1 MTLSAFVFAY
11 IKNIKKK
18 EIVNDFVFYKIY
30 DRLLK
35 MFTYKNFS
43 SIAPEGISV
52 LDNAGFNN
60 QDTDYDALLLR
71 SHKISSKDFGDKL
84 KCIGR
89 AGAGFDHIPVN
100 DASEKG
106 IVVFNTP
113 GANANAVKELVICG
127 LLLSSRGVVE
137 GSTFSS
143 SLQETSSDDDLNNV
157 LESEKKQFI
166 GNEIFGKTLGI
177 VGLGSIGSLVAYA
190 AKSLG
195 MNLVGYDPYISI
207 DSAWRLPGDVEKAPD
222 LKTLI
227 KKSDYI
233 SLHVPLSEETQG
245 LFSTS
250 EFKYFK
256 EDSKLINLSRG
267 GIVDN
272 DALIKAL
279 EEGLLKKYVTDFPTQ
294 ALINRAQN
302 SNDVILLPH
311 LGASTKEAKIN
322 CAVMA
327 ANQIKDYLLNG
338 NIINSVNFPSIILDR
353 STGYR
358 LIVINK
364 NEPGMIS
371 KIADQIAEEKF
382 NIEDM
387 SNKSREDLAIN
398 LIDLNKPISESL
410 LSKLSNTDNIISVRA
425 LEH

>member
-1 MTLSAFVFAY
+1 M
-11 IKNIKKK
+11 
-18 EIVNDFVFYKIY
+18 
-30 DRLLK
+30 
-35 MFTYKNFS
+35 
-43 SIAPEGISV
+43 
-52 LDNAGFNN
+52 
-60 QDTDYDALLLR
+60 
-71 SHKISSKDFGDKL
+71 

-353 STGYR
+353 STGHR